1 MNAATVKAAEAAGA
15 TETAPAPRPMSPT
28 HGLFRAMLRLHQ
40 SAVWFWGL
48 LVLLTA
54 GALLWA
60 AGPGVDAAWAEYDR
74 PGCHDGEPNL
84 GCDTSGPAYDRYD
97 TAVQLASAVI
107 GLAPILAALWAG
119 ASLIGRELENG
130 TAQLAWTQS
139 VSPARW
145 LAAKLAVPAALLTA
159 GMLLLTLSHRLM
171 WSEHIGKWG
180 QWGTWEW
187 YESQILIA
195 NGPLATAHVLLGL
208 AAGVLTG
215 LLTRRSLTSLGYGFF
230 AMVGLLYVLGLLR
243 PYLWPAV
250 TATTTPKEGYPDI
263 LGMTVTEGALGPG
276 GDRVPDPCLAN
287 AKCALGAD
295 GITGYYRDYHPSSH
309 FWPLQL
315 VETGIALAVTALLV
329 LAAFVLLRRR
339 TEGVSSPRTGGTP

>member
-1 MNAATVKAAEAAGA
+1 MTAT
-15 TETAPAPRPMSPT
+15 TTTPARGGSRLRPR
-28 HGLFRAMLRLHQ
+28 GLTWAMLRLHA
-40 SAVWFWGL
+40 SAGSFWAL
-48 LVLLTA
+48 LVALAA

-60 AGPGVDAAWAEYDR
+60 YGPGGDAAWAEYDR

-84 GCDTSGPAYDRYD
+84 GCDYSGPAYDRYD
-97 TAVQLASAVI
+97 TAVQLSSAVI

-119 ASLIGRELENG
+119 AALIGRELENG

-145 LAAKLAVPAALLTA
+145 LTAKLAVPAALLTA
-159 GMLLLTLSHRLM
+159 GTLLLTLPHRLM
-171 WSEHIGKWG
+171 WSEYIEKRG

-187 YESQILIA
+187 HESQIFIA

-208 AAGVLTG
+208 AAGVLIG

-230 AMVGLLYVLGLLR
+230 AMVGLLYGFAALR
-243 PYLWPAV
+243 PYLWPVV
-250 TATTTPKEGYPDI
+250 TATTSPKEGYPDTV
-263 LGMTVTEGALGPG
+263 GMIVTDGALGPG
-276 GDRVPDPCLAN
+276 GDRVPDPCLSGG
-287 AKCALGAD
+287 KCALGAD

-315 VETGIALAVTALLV
+315 VETGIALALAALLV
-329 LAAFVLLRRR
+329 LAAFALLRRR
-339 TEGVSSPRTGGTP
+339 TAGVSSPRTGGTTP